1 MTIIGIVDG
10 MAGRYVVGWA
20 ADLDD
25 LANPEGCEISILD
38 ESGTMIAQG
47 QAARHRDDLA
57 ALKFGRTTLAFS
69 IPLDNPPGLRTLQV
83 RANGRLLANAALVTG
98 RGHFDGVASQT
109 KDMITGWV
117 TERVTEFSAPFVS
130 IVNQHG
136 IEVGRGQAAQHP
148 EDGDPLFRPAHFS
161 IVLDDACFGAG
172 EQLLSIRAGT
182 SQFASLTCQLNL
194 QGNLEILTTE
204 SCFGWLVAPVAP
216 ARRLRIEIFCN
227 GVLAGT
233 ANCDQPRPDVQAV
246 FPEAPNAGFFTG
258 LQKNPDHGRLD
269 ATTVSLRLAGTST
282 EIFEGPYLLAGR
294 AGAIA
299 AAQRMAGLAYQTL
312 PGIGPAERAVIG
324 LAFGDFIAKTRATDG
339 FRAPRQAIE
348 KIAAALPRLLIIIA
362 VYRDL
367 AATTAC
373 IESVLAQRDAAA
385 DMILLINDASPEPRM
400 AGVLAGFA
408 HSAKNLFVLTNQEN
422 LGYVRSINRGF
433 AFCPGADVLLL
444 NADTIVFAGAFETL
458 CAIAAA
464 NPAIG
469 TVTALSNNA
478 TIFSYPHAD
487 LACENLSDISWPELA
502 QIALTENRQSFVEVP
517 TGHGFCLLIKG
528 EVLHRLGPL
537 DESYGRGYGEEND
550 FCARAAALGYK
561 NVAAAGVLV
570 EHKESLSFT
579 GEKPGLLASNMPRL
593 HSTYPEYNDIISA
606 FERLDGLRQARW
618 ALDRARLARALAGG
632 QRFALLVSNALD
644 GGTSRAVA
652 DIEQTIGYGG
662 ATALQLRATP
672 QGPLELSTAALRLR
686 AVFAADEIPALFA
699 MLDAADPT
707 HVLVHQ
713 ILGFPETFIRQL
725 PSWAAGRHSIFY
737 AHDFYSLCPRVTMI
751 DAIGRFCDI
760 AAADTCTRCLQLGGA
775 HEHAK
780 LSTLTPAAHRAMFA
794 DFLGG
799 FRHLVTPSANA
810 AAYLRRGFPDIAV
823 EILPHPETHDEAIA
837 PRAGTDTDII
847 LLGAIGPHKGSEKLL
862 ELARR
867 ARLSQPT
874 LHFTVIGYT
883 DLDAKLLA
891 IGNVTITGPYDP
903 QDAAA
908 LLAAQRGRL
917 ALFLSAWPETYS
929 YTLSEVV
936 RSGYIPLVPDIGAPA
951 ERVAAAGYG
960 VVFPFPADPAGLLEL
975 LGEIAA
981 GRQPLLR
988 ADADAGMFFATP
1000 AVVDRHAHLLA
1011 T

>member
-25 LANPEGCEISILD
+25 LANPEGCQITILD
-38 ESGTMIAQG
+38 ESGKVIAQG
-47 QAARHRDDLA
+47 QASQPRDDLT

-69 IPLDNPPGLRTLQV
+69 IPLDNPPTPRTLDV

-98 RGHFDGVASQT
+98 LGHFDGVASQT
-109 KDMITGWV
+109 KDLITGWV
-117 TERVTEFSAPFVS
+117 TERAMDFSAPFVR

-136 IEVGRGQAAQHP
+136 LEVGRGQAERQAQ
-148 EDGDPLFRPAHFS
+148 DADPMFRPARFS

-172 EQLLSIRAGT
+172 EQLLSICAGT
-182 SQFASLTCQLNL
+182 RQFASLTCHLTL
-194 QGNLEILTTE
+194 QGNLEILSTE
-204 SCFGWLVAPVAP
+204 SCFGWLVAPIAP
-216 ARRLRIEIFCN
+216 ARRLCIEIFCN

-233 ANCDQPRPDVQAV
+233 ATCDQPRPDVQAV

-258 LQKNPDHGRLD
+258 LQRQPDHGLLD
-269 ATTVSLRLAGTST
+269 ATTVSLRLAGTAT

-299 AAQRMAGLAYQTL
+299 AAQRMAGLAYKTL

-339 FRAPRQAIE
+339 FKAPRQAIE
-348 KIAAALPRLLIIIA
+348 KIAAARPGLLVIIA

-373 IESVLAQRDAAA
+373 IESVLAQRDPA
-385 DMILLINDASPEPRM
+385 DMILLINDASPEPMM
-400 AGVLAGFA
+400 AGMLAGFA
-408 HSAKNLFVLTNQEN
+408 RSVANLFVLTNQEN
-422 LGYVRSINRGF
+422 LGYVRSINRGI
-433 AFCPGADVLLL
+433 AFSPGADVLLL
-444 NADTIVFAGAFETL
+444 NADTVVFAGACETL
-458 CAIAAA
+458 CAIAAT

-469 TVTALSNNA
+469 TVTAMSNNA

-487 LACENLSDISWPELA
+487 LACENLSDITWPELA
-502 QIALTENRQSFVEVP
+502 QIALVENRQSVFDVP
-517 TGHGFCLLIKG
+517 TGHGFCLLIKR

-537 DESYGRGYGEEND
+537 DEAYGRGYGEEND
-550 FCARAAALGYK
+550 FCARAATLGYK

-579 GEKPGLLASNMPRL
+579 AEKPGLLASNMPRL
-593 HSTYPEYNDIISA
+593 HSAYPEYNDIISA

-644 GGTSRAVA
+644 GGTSRATA
-652 DIEQTIGYGG
+652 DIAQATGYGG

-672 QGPLELSTAALRLR
+672 QGPLELSTTALRLR
-686 AVFAADEIPALFA
+686 AVFAADEITALFD

-713 ILGFPETFIRQL
+713 ILGFPEAFIRQL
-725 PSWAAGRHSIFY
+725 PGWAASRHSIFY

-799 FRHLVTPSANA
+799 FRHLVAPSGNA
-810 AAYLRRGFPDIAV
+810 AAYLRRGFPDIAI
-823 EILPHPETHDEAIA
+823 ETLPHPEMHDTAIA
-837 PRAGTDTDII
+837 PRAGSDTDII

-867 ARLSQPT
+867 ARLTQPA

-883 DLDAKLLA
+883 NLDAKLLA
-891 IGNVTITGPYDP
+891 IGNVTVTGPYYP
-903 QDAAA
+903 ENATA

-917 ALFLSAWPETYS
+917 ALFLPAWPETYS

-951 ERVAAAGYG
+951 ERVRAAGYG

-988 ADADAGMFFATP
+988 ADADAGRFFATP
-1000 AVVDRHAHLLA
+1000 AVVDRHVDLLA
-1011 T
+1011 R